1 MEINMTK
8 EQMYLLG
15 FNTALD
21 RVDEHIEELK
31 YLDQCLG
38 IQDVKN
44 ITEELRNIINETKQI
59 GDNKNEK
66 SL

>member
-1 MEINMTK
+1 M
-8 EQMYLLG
+8 
-15 FNTALD
+15 ALD
-21 RVDEHIEELK
+21 RVDERIEKLQ

-44 ITEELRNIINETKQI
+44 ITEELRGIVNGTKQK
-59 GDNKNEK
+59 GDNKNGK

>member
-1 MEINMTK
+1 MTK

-21 RVDEHIEELK
+21 RVDEHIDELQ

-38 IQDVKN
+38 IQDVKE
-44 ITEELRNIINETKQI
+44 ITEKLRDMINGTR
-59 GDNKNEK
+59 
-66 SL
+66 

>member
-1 MEINMTK
+1 MTK

-15 FNTALD
+15 FNMALD
-21 RVDEHIEELK
+21 RVDERIEKLQ

-44 ITEELRNIINETKQI
+44 ITEELRGIVNGTKQK
-59 GDNKNEK
+59 GDNKNGK